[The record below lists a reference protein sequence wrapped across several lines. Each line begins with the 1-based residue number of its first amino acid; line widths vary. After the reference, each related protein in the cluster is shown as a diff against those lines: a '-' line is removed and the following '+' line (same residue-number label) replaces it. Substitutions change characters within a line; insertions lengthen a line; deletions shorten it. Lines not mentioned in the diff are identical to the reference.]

1 MKARRYVAVWSM
13 LVLLSV
19 MLPVTVKASEETR
32 KKIDQAE
39 QEKKETE
46 SKLDETEEN
55 LDKLNE
61 QKDSLQGA
69 LTTLNTELSQV
80 SNNLSDLETKITDK
94 EAEIEAMNQEIARVQ
109 EELQTAI
116 QLKDDQ
122 YEAMKQQIKFIYERS
137 DYLYLELFFSAGS
150 FSDFLNKNNYIEQ
163 LSAYEEKV
171 LQAYKD
177 AQAAMEAKEEELQM
191 AMDRLEQ
198 DKAEL
203 SDYKVQVVAEQS
215 RVSGLVSKTAN
226 SISATASQI
235 SEAEAAALAYEQKI
249 KEQEENITALKA
261 KLAEEIRMAQLAAQ
275 SSWRDISEVSFAEGD
290 RYLLANLIYCEA
302 GGEPYAG
309 QVAVGSVVINR
320 VLSSVYPDTVTG
332 VIYQNKQFSPV
343 ASGRLALAL
352 AEGRATGS
360 CYQAADEVHHECGQL
375 RVFQDTG
382 GRCYTQIQDRRTYFL
397 LKIRGMTRSCPNIIF
412 SRFLQFGEFAAVD
425 QLQQTIQTQ
434 QGRVQ
439 HVFGEDTGASGRD
452 KLIQIHH
459 LHEAVSIDDHIHEKI
474 GKNISIRSHIK
485 GMVDNVTVPEEHG
498 VILPVET
505 ADLKPFRQ
513 VIAGTAVMQIF
524 AGLEG
529 VPAGHDHLIIPVQD
543 DIVFEQHT
551 FVGYQSFAV

>member
-203 SDYKVQVVAEQS
+203 SDYKVRVVAEQS

-360 CYQAADEVHHECGQL
+360 CYQAADEVMKGTTNVGNCVYFRTPVDGVTPKY
-375 RVFQDTG
+375 RIG
-382 GRCYTQIQDRRTYFL
+382 GH
-397 LKIRGMTRSCPNIIF
+397 IF
-412 SRFLQFGEFAAVD
+412 
-425 QLQQTIQTQ
+425 
-434 QGRVQ
+434 
-439 HVFGEDTGASGRD
+439 
-452 KLIQIHH
+452 
-459 LHEAVSIDDHIHEKI
+459 
-474 GKNISIRSHIK
+474 
-485 GMVDNVTVPEEHG
+485 
-498 VILPVET
+498 
-505 ADLKPFRQ
+505 
-513 VIAGTAVMQIF
+513 
-524 AGLEG
+524 
-529 VPAGHDHLIIPVQD
+529 
-543 DIVFEQHT
+543 
-551 FVGYQSFAV
+551 Y

>member
-290 RYLLANLIYCEA
+290 HYLLANLIYCEA

-360 CYQAADEVHHECGQL
+360 CYQAADEVMKGTTNVGNCVYFRTPVDGVTPKY
-375 RVFQDTG
+375 RIG
-382 GRCYTQIQDRRTYFL
+382 GH
-397 LKIRGMTRSCPNIIF
+397 IF
-412 SRFLQFGEFAAVD
+412 
-425 QLQQTIQTQ
+425 
-434 QGRVQ
+434 
-439 HVFGEDTGASGRD
+439 
-452 KLIQIHH
+452 
-459 LHEAVSIDDHIHEKI
+459 
-474 GKNISIRSHIK
+474 
-485 GMVDNVTVPEEHG
+485 
-498 VILPVET
+498 
-505 ADLKPFRQ
+505 
-513 VIAGTAVMQIF
+513 
-524 AGLEG
+524 
-529 VPAGHDHLIIPVQD
+529 
-543 DIVFEQHT
+543 
-551 FVGYQSFAV
+551 Y